1 MSSVPYLPSLPKVFL
16 RKGKF
21 AKDVPQGKMRQRGM
35 ADSVEIRDSRF
46 ASVVGKALAVEKLA
60 TGFLFAEGP
69 LWHARDRYLLFSDV
83 PGDHIRRWSANGG
96 VTTFRKPCGQSNG
109 LAWDREGR
117 LIACE
122 HATSR
127 LTRTEM
133 NGDIT
138 VLASMYGAKEL
149 NSPNDVVVKS
159 DGAIYFSDPTYGRD
173 EGYGNPRTVQLGF
186 RGVYRVAPGG
196 GSLSLLVDDFGQPNG
211 LCFSLDEKQLYVNDT
226 ARQHIRRF
234 EVLADGSLANGR
246 VWAHTTGEGAGAPDG
261 MKIDR
266 AGNIYCCGPGG
277 IHIFAPDATCL
288 GVIRMPEYTANFCF
302 GDDHLSSL
310 YITASTS
317 IYRLRV
323 NMSGVAQYPCE
334 TLKLI

>member
-1 MSSVPYLPSLPKVFL
+1 
-16 RKGKF
+16 
-21 AKDVPQGKMRQRGM
+21 M

-46 ASVVGKALAVEKLA
+46 ASVVGKSVAVERLA
-60 TGFLFAEGP
+60 TGFLFTEGP
-69 LWHARDRYLLFSDV
+69 LWHARDRYLLFSDM
-83 PGDHIRRWSANGG
+83 PGDHIRRWSAGGG
-96 VTTFRKPCGQSNG
+96 VTTFRRPCGQSNG

-127 LTRTEM
+127 LTRTET

-138 VLASMYGAKEL
+138 VLASTYRGKEL

-159 DGAIYFSDPTYGRD
+159 DGAIYFTDPTYGRD
-173 EGYGNPRTVQLGF
+173 EDYGNPRPLQLGF
-186 RGVYRVAPGG
+186 RGVYRVAPRG
-196 GSLSLLVDDFGQPNG
+196 GSLSLLIDDFGQPNG

-226 ARQHIRRF
+226 VRRHIRLF
-234 EVLADGSLANGR
+234 EVLPGGNLANAR
-246 VWAHTTGEGAGAPDG
+246 IWAQTTGEGAGAPDG

-266 AGNIYCCGPGG
+266 AGNVYCCGPGG
-277 IHIFAPDATCL
+277 IHVFAPDATCL

-302 GDDHLSSL
+302 GDDDFSSL

-317 IYRLRV
+317 IYRFRV
-323 NMSGVAQYPCE
+323 NTPGVAQCPRE
-334 TLKLI
+334 IPKAI